1 MVIPPPPRYLD
12 GWRQFVAF
20 GCAFGLVAIAFITW
34 MTLQIGGLTL
44 TVAVDDIG
52 EAAAAGVAAV
62 SCGLAGMRTLG
73 RLRRAWI
80 LLAASAGA
88 WCLGEVV
95 WSVQEVGLGSAPVSP
110 SVTDVFFLAAI
121 PLAIGGIMSFASTAR
136 GTSTGLRLWL
146 DRGIVSLSLLYIG
159 WELGLGSVFS
169 GSGNELAAR
178 IVSVSYPF
186 GDILIGTVLLLAIRR
201 ATDETQGRLMLLL
214 GGLAANALADSAFV
228 YANVTG
234 AYQYIL
240 DSGWVVGY
248 LMMALAALWPSGVSD
263 RATEQKP
270 IDIWQ
275 LTLPWFAVLA
285 GGLTAVVVA
294 AVQGRPMDVFATV
307 LAGAVITLLMASQ
320 VMAHQES
327 LGLLIKSR
335 LSATTL
341 HEVIAYAPLGVVR
354 IAPNL
359 TIIEANPSFCSV
371 LGTAAADAMG
381 GPLER
386 FFPFDEMALVRE
398 ELTKLSNHVVESIEI
413 ETQANRPDGSTI
425 WLHWTATAVENRSG
439 DLDYFLVMFEDVS
452 ERRSTEDALKSA
464 YAELEGLVVQRT
476 TELRSANERLST
488 EAISDPLTGLYNRR
502 YLKDFVDRELSR
514 TRRAGSKIVFAMVDV
529 DHFKRI
535 NDTLGHDAG
544 DEVLRA
550 LSAFFRAQIRHED
563 LAFRYGGEEFLLV
576 LPCAT
581 FDGISSRIERIREQL
596 THIAIEHLR
605 LPLKPVT
612 LSIGVAI
619 FPDHGD
625 SADEVIRCADAA
637 LYLAKEGG
645 RDRVVYHAATPQPVL
660 D

>member
-1 MVIPPPPRYLD
+1 MIPPPRRYLD

-20 GCAFGLVAIAFITW
+20 GCAFAVVAIAFVAW
-34 MTLQIGGLTL
+34 MALQIGGLTL
-44 TVAVDDIG
+44 TIAVDDIG

-62 SCGLAGMRTLG
+62 SCAFAGMRTQG

-80 LLAASAGA
+80 LLAASAGS
-88 WCLGEVV
+88 WCLGEIV
-95 WSVQEVGLGSAPVSP
+95 WSVQEVGLGSAPISP
-110 SVTDVFFLAAI
+110 TATDVFFLAAI
-121 PLAIGGIMSFASTAR
+121 PLAIAGIMSFASTAR

-146 DRGIVSLSLLYIG
+146 DRAVVSLSLLYIG
-159 WELGLGSVFS
+159 WELGLGGFFS
-169 GSGNELAAR
+169 GSDTPLATR
-178 IVSVSYPF
+178 VVSLAYPF
-186 GDILIGTVLLLAIRR
+186 GDILIGTALLLAIRR

-248 LMMALAALWPSGVSD
+248 LMMALAALWPSGVAD
-263 RATEQKP
+263 RTAEQKP
-270 IDIWQ
+270 IDVWQ

-294 AVQGRPMDVFATV
+294 AVQDRPMDVFATV
-307 LAGAVITLLMASQ
+307 LAGAVIVLLMAGQ
-320 VMAHQES
+320 IMAHHES

-335 LSATTL
+335 LSAATL

-354 IAPNL
+354 IAPDL
-359 TIIEANPSFCSV
+359 TIIEANPSFCSM
-371 LGTAAADAMG
+371 LGTAAGDALG
-381 GPLER
+381 GPAGR
-386 FFPFDEMALVRE
+386 FFPPEDMALVSD
-398 ELTKLSNHVVESIEI
+398 ELRKLSDPALDSVEI
-413 ETQANRPDGSTI
+413 ETEAIRADGSTI

-476 TELRSANERLST
+476 VELRSANERLST

-502 YLKDFVDRELSR
+502 YLKDFVERELSR
-514 TRRAGSKIVFAMVDV
+514 TRRSGTKIVFAMVDI

-535 NDTLGHDAG
+535 NDTLGHEAG
-544 DEVLRA
+544 DDVLRA
-550 LSAFFRAQIRHED
+550 LSAFFRAQIRQED

-576 LPCAT
+576 LPCAA
-581 FDGISSRIERIREQL
+581 FDGIPGRIERMREQL
-596 THIAIEHLR
+596 QHMVIDQVRVPPRPI
-605 LPLKPVT
+605 T
-612 LSIGVAI
+612 LSIGVAV

-625 SADEVIRCADAA
+625 SADEVIRRADSA

-645 RDRVVYHAATPQPVL
+645 RDRVVYHATEPAHAGA
-660 D
+660 

>member
-1 MVIPPPPRYLD
+1 MIPPPRRYLD
-12 GWRQFVAF
+12 GWRLFVVF
-20 GCAFGLVAIAFITW
+20 GCAFALMAVAFIGW
-34 MTLQIGGLTL
+34 MALQVGGLTL
-44 TVAVDDIG
+44 TIAVDDIG

-62 SCGLAGMRTLG
+62 SCVLAGIRTQG

-80 LLAASAGA
+80 LLGASAAS
-88 WCLGEVV
+88 WCLGEIV
-95 WSVQEVGLGSAPVSP
+95 WSVDEVGLGSAPVSP
-110 SVTDVFFLAAI
+110 SPSDLFFLAAI
-121 PLAIGGIMSFASTAR
+121 PLAIAGIMSFASTAR

-169 GSGNELAAR
+169 GSETQLASR
-178 IVSVSYPF
+178 LVSVAYPF

-214 GGLAANALADSAFV
+214 GGLAANALADSAFI

-240 DSGWVVGY
+240 DAGWVVGY

-263 RATEQKP
+263 QPTEHKP

-294 AVQGRPMDVFATV
+294 AVEGRPMDVFATI
-307 LAGAVITLLMASQ
+307 LAGVVIVLLMASQ

-335 LSATTL
+335 LSAATL
-341 HEVIAYAPLGVVR
+341 NEVIAYAPLGVVR
-354 IAPNL
+354 IAPDR
-359 TIIEANPSFCSV
+359 TIIEANPSFCSM
-371 LGTAAADAMG
+371 LQTSAGDALG
-381 GPLER
+381 GPVDR
-386 FFPFDEMALVRE
+386 FFPPEEMALIGDQLR
-398 ELTKLSNHVVESIEI
+398 KLSDHVVESIEI
-413 ETQANRPDGSTI
+413 ETQAGRTDGSSL
-425 WLHWTATAVENRSG
+425 WLHWTATAVDKRSG
-439 DLDYFLVMFEDVS
+439 ELDYFLVMFEDVS
-452 ERRSTEDALKSA
+452 ERRSTEDSLKSA

-502 YLKDFVDRELSR
+502 YLRDFVERELSR
-514 TRRAGSKIVFAMVDV
+514 TRRGGTKIVFAMVDV
-529 DHFKRI
+529 DHFKHI

-544 DEVLRA
+544 DDVLRA
-550 LSAFFRAQIRHED
+550 LSGFFRAQIRHED

-581 FDGISSRIERIREQL
+581 FDGIPSRIERIREQL
-596 THIAIEHLR
+596 THIAIEHLHI
-605 LPLKPVT
+605 PLKPVT

-619 FPDHGD
+619 FPDHGG

-645 RDRVVYHAATPQPVL
+645 RDRVVYHVAEPQPAAV
-660 D
+660 